1 MNSSIS
7 AIIQQLPQLQF
18 LIRKID
24 ELLELRAVS
33 HHEYL
38 KIIIPKGL
46 LHWPTVLEMSFDQ
59 QILVKMGVM
68 GTTLE
73 AIITPRDLSDTS
85 GMSVNTIKFDRD
97 NGESVYGINGVLLSL
112 HDIRAFVAYL
122 LSEFWPCSVS
132 ITESE

>member
-7 AIIQQLPQLQF
+7 AIIQQSPQLQS
-18 LIRKID
+18 LIGKID

-46 LHWPTVLEMSFDQ
+46 LHWSTVIEMHVDR

-68 GTTLE
+68 GTELE

-85 GMSVNTIKFDRD
+85 GMSVSTIKFDRD
-97 NGESVYGINGVLLSL
+97 NGESAYGISGVFLSL
-112 HDIRAFVAYL
+112 HDVRAFIVYL